1 MLRWPAAFLVLLT
14 LVGCAHGSPESA
26 AKRSS
31 RYLSAHLGTPSDI
44 AEAISQG
51 HVILA
56 MDQDQVVAAVGQPDI
71 RSRFGGDRQPEVWL
85 YRAARLYQDL
95 LRSHGASLFRV
106 VFLNGRVRF
115 IEPL

>member
-31 RYLSAHLGTPSDI
+31 RYLSAHPATPPDISD
-44 AEAISQG
+44 AIKQG

-56 MDQDQVVAAVGQPDI
+56 MDKDEVVAAAGEPDI
-71 RSRFGGDRQPEVWL
+71 RSRFGGARYPEVWL
-85 YRAARLYQDL
+85 YRAARFHQDL
-95 LRSHGASLFRV
+95 PRSHGSSFFRI
-106 VFLNGRVRF
+106 VFLNGRVSF

>member
-1 MLRWPAAFLVLLT
+1 MLRWPAAFIVLLT

-31 RYLSAHLGTPSDI
+31 RYLSAHPGTPSDI

-56 MDQDQVVAAVGQPDI
+56 MDQDQVVAAVGQPDV
-71 RSRFGGDRQPEVWL
+71 RSRFGGARRPEVWL
-85 YRAARLYQDL
+85 YRAVRLYQDI
-95 LRSHGASLFRV
+95 LRSHGASLFRI
-106 VFLNGRVRF
+106 VFVDGRVSVV
-115 IEPL
+115 EPL